1 MFLWSDGA
9 KKKIILSVLCA
20 AGIFLVFLYYQCRFA
35 EGGARPP
42 RAVDGVLDLT
52 GWDFQRQGVVQLK
65 GNWEFYWERLLTPG
79 DFENEPQKTG
89 FIEVPGLWNGYAI
102 NEGGVSRRLSGDGYA
117 TYRLIVKTNGQNDLL
132 ALKILDFATSYR
144 LWVNGKLLASN
155 GRVGKSETE
164 ASPQAFPLLAN
175 FLNDRQEIELVL
187 QIANFTHSKGG
198 IWTGISLGTAGQI
211 QALRERQIASGL
223 FLGGALVIMAVYH
236 LGLFM
241 LRRKERSTLF
251 CALLCLLIAVRS
263 SATGEIVILDLF
275 PGTSWH
281 LLYVLQYLAFY
292 LAVPVFGQFIHLLY
306 PDETSSKLT
315 RFSWVMAALFSL
327 TVVVTPVKIYSKFIL
342 WYELYTILFLLYI
355 ALVVLV
361 RAALRK
367 REGAAFFILGTV
379 VLALAATND
388 TLVANDVL
396 DGPYVIDF
404 ALFIFLFFQALILSM
419 RFSGAFATV
428 EKLSGEL
435 EAYSRNLEQKVRE
448 RTSDLER
455 AKQDADAANRAKS
468 DFLAVMSHEIRTPM
482 HGLMGMAEL
491 LMETPLNEE
500 QREYAAVISESSEML
515 LAIIDDILDFSR
527 IEEGKLTLEEAD
539 FDLKQVER
547 KVASLFASKA
557 SLKGLLFTSAVDPA
571 VPRVLRGDPL
581 RLCQVLLNLVGNAVE
596 FTERGEVSLRVFL
609 EKREGHIAIIRF
621 EVRDTGPGI
630 PEGLR
635 NSLFDPFTQADAS
648 TTRRFGGTGLGLSIC
663 RRLVE
668 LMNGEIGFASEE
680 GRGAIFWFA
689 VPFIVSGMAETPAKN
704 DTTVLEGLPVW
715 TQNPGSILVA
725 EDSPVNRKLILAQLK
740 KLGLEAEVAESGREA
755 VRAASRNAYALILM
769 DCQMPLM
776 DGYEA
781 ARTIRRLEKRLGRHA
796 AIVAT
801 TADATQGER
810 EKCLA
815 AGMDD
820 YLCKPVRLADLHRTL
835 ARWLP
840 GPGVSSAPGVGDAA
854 ATGEGGG
861 MVAAQ
866 TSPGYG
872 EFGELLRVTGG
883 DAGLAVEIIKTF
895 LQDMP
900 AKLARLNNA
909 LARADAAGV
918 RLQAHGMKSSGTII
932 GAARFAALCRE
943 VEDLAGV
950 GDLAGAEALFAQVE
964 DEYRLV
970 GEKLRVFLGERG
982 QPDST

>member
-1 MFLWSDGA
+1 MTGLG
-9 KKKIILSVLCA
+9 KKIILAALCA
-20 AGIFLVFLYYQCRFA
+20 AGLFLVFLYFHYRSA
-35 EGGARPP
+35 EEGARPP
-42 RAVDGVLDLT
+42 VAVDGVLDLT
-52 GWDFQRQGVVQLK
+52 GWDFQRQGVVPLN
-65 GNWEFYWERLLTPG
+65 GWWEFYWEQLLTPG
-79 DFENEPQKTG
+79 DLANEPQKTG
-89 FIEVPGLWNGYAI
+89 YIEVPGLWNGYTV
-102 NEGGVSRRLSGDGYA
+102 NEGGAARRLSGDGYA
-117 TYRLIVKTNGQNDLL
+117 TYRLLVKTAGQNELL

-144 LWVNGKLLASN
+144 LWVNGKLLAFN
-155 GRVGKSETE
+155 GRVGKNEAE
-164 ASPQAFPLLAN
+164 ASPRAFPLLIN
-175 FLNDRQEIELVL
+175 FTSDRPEIELVL

-211 QALRERQIASGL
+211 QTLRERRIAGGL
-223 FLGGALVIMAVYH
+223 FLAGALVIMAVYH

-241 LRRKERSTLF
+241 LRRKDRSTLF
-251 CALLCLLIAVRS
+251 CALLCLLVAVRS
-263 SATGEIVILDLF
+263 STTGEIIILDLF
-275 PGTSWH
+275 PGTGWH

-306 PDETSSKLT
+306 PGETSRKLT
-315 RFSWVMAALFSL
+315 RFCWGLAALFSL
-327 TVVVTPVKIYSKFIL
+327 TVIAAPVKVYSKFIL
-342 WYELYTILFLLYI
+342 WYELYTIFFLLYI
-355 ALVVLV
+355 ALVALV
-361 RAALRK
+361 RAALKK
-367 REGAAFFILGTV
+367 REGAGYFILGAV
-379 VLALAATND
+379 FLALAAIND

-396 DGPYVIDF
+396 DGPFVIDF
-404 ALFIFLFFQALILSM
+404 ALFIFLFFQALVLSM
-419 RFSGAFATV
+419 RFSRAFATV

-435 EAYSRNLEQKVRE
+435 EAYSRTLEQKVRE

-455 AKQDADAANRAKS
+455 AKREADTANRAKS
-468 DFLAVMSHEIRTPM
+468 DFLALMSHEIRTPM
-482 HGLMGMAEL
+482 HGLIGTAEL

-500 QREYAAVISESSEML
+500 QREYAAVINESSEML

-527 IEEGKLTLEEAD
+527 IEEGKLALEEAG
-539 FDLKQVER
+539 FDPRQVEKR
-547 KVASLFASKA
+547 VAGLFAPKA
-557 SLKGLLFTSAVDPA
+557 GLKGLLFTSAVDAA

-581 RLCQVLLNLVGNAVE
+581 RLGQVLLNLVGNAVK
-596 FTERGEVSLRVFL
+596 FTERGEVSLRVFV
-609 EKREGHIAIIRF
+609 EKREGDIAKIRF

-630 PEGLR
+630 PEGVR
-635 NSLFDPFTQADAS
+635 SSLFDPFTQADAS

-680 GRGAIFWFA
+680 GRGATFWFTIPFKVGDA
-689 VPFIVSGMAETPAKN
+689 VEIPAKN
-704 DTTVLEGLPVW
+704 DAAVFGRLPGW
-715 TQNPGSILVA
+715 AQNPGPILVA
-725 EDSPVNRKLILAQLK
+725 EDSPVNRKLIVAQLK
-740 KLGLEAEVAESGREA
+740 KLGLEAELAEDGREA
-755 VRAASRNAYALILM
+755 VRAASRTAYALILM
-769 DCQMPLM
+769 DCQMPSM
-776 DGYEA
+776 DGYDA
-781 ARTIRRLEKRLGRHA
+781 ARAIRRLEERLGRHTP
-796 AIVAT
+796 IVAT
-801 TADATQGER
+801 TAGATRGER

-820 YLCKPVRLADLHRTL
+820 YLGKPVRLADLHRTL

-840 GPGVSSAPGVGDAA
+840 APGVPPAPGVGDAA
-854 ATGEGGG
+854 AAGESGG

-883 DAGLAVEIIKTF
+883 DAGLAAEIIETF

-918 RLQAHGMKSSGTII
+918 RLQAHGMKSSGTIV

-943 VEDLAGV
+943 VEDLAGA

-970 GEKLRVFLGERG
+970 GEKLRVFLGEYG